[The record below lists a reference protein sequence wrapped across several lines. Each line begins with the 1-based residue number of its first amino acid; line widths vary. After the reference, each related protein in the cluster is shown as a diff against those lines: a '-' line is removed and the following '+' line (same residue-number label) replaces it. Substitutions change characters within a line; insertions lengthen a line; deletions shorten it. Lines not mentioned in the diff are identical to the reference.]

1 MTDEELRQII
11 KENKQVLDDIDKRM
25 HRIEK
30 KFVWNTIFGFIK
42 TIIILAPLIIGAI
55 YLTPLLKDYV
65 KIFEPI
71 FRNLPAT
78 LQNLAKPA
86 DVNNSGTAAS
96 DTDLMLES
104 FCDPEARQ
112 LMVDQLCK

>member
-30 KFVWNTIFGFIK
+30 KFIWNSIFGFIK
-42 TIIILAPLIIGAI
+42 TAVILAPLIIGAI
-55 YLTPLLKDYV
+55 YLTPILKDYV
-65 KIFEPI
+65 KIFEPV

-78 LQNLAKPA
+78 LQNIGN
-86 DVNNSGTAAS
+86 VSSGDGS
-96 DTDLMLES
+96 QEVLDDNEVILES
-104 FCDPEARQ
+104 FCDPSARQ
-112 LMVDQLCK
+112 LMIDSLCK